1 MAESKGADS
10 RASESLDARVA
21 ALESEVRFLRSRLA
35 QLEAAA
41 VPRAPPAVSPSAEA
55 PAASYSLLD
64 TVDKYRRR
72 LMGAGANRRVKVC
85 INGTWVSL
93 TKPPDFKKQDSHA
106 VFAGARGQLMAE
118 ERSLVTIASK
128 SIHELPFQLL
138 AGDLL
143 CWEFT
148 VEEAGADI
156 GFALRKRDYGDGEG
170 LQVRE
175 VDLPWEGIHNTGLT
189 AKQATPGTAPMQL
202 TRYGPVCRGGWGPAL
217 QPSEVIFCWDNSYS
231 GWSKKT
237 ISYTIRVFNEDQA
250 VAVASRA
257 TAARAS
263 AAAST
268 GDSSEVSLGAA
279 GAKESGLEA
288 EGREANT
295 AVAE

>member
-1 MAESKGADS
+1 
-10 RASESLDARVA
+10 
-21 ALESEVRFLRSRLA
+21 
-35 QLEAAA
+35 
-41 VPRAPPAVSPSAEA
+41 
-55 PAASYSLLD
+55 
-64 TVDKYRRR
+64 
-72 LMGAGANRRVKVC
+72 MGAGANRRVKVC

-237 ISYTIRVFNEDQA
+237 ISYTIRVFNEDQT

-257 TAARAS
+257 TVARTSTAAS
-263 AAAST
+263 A
-268 GDSSEVSLGAA
+268 GDSSEVGVHAA
-279 GAKESGLEA
+279 EAKEPGVEA
-288 EGREANT
+288 EERKADT
-295 AVAE
+295 AAAE

>member
-1 MAESKGADS
+1 MSESAHVSG
-10 RASESLDARVA
+10 ASESINARVA
-21 ALESEVRFLRSRLA
+21 ALESEVRLLRARLS
-35 QLEAAA
+35 QLEVTA
-41 VPRAPPAVSPSAEA
+41 VPRAPTVPPRAEA
-55 PAASYSLLD
+55 PPTSYSLLD

-175 VDLPWEGIHNTGLT
+175 VDLPWEGMHNTGLT

-250 VAVASRA
+250 AAVASRA

-263 AAAST
+263 AAATT

-279 GAKESGLEA
+279 GAKESGVEA